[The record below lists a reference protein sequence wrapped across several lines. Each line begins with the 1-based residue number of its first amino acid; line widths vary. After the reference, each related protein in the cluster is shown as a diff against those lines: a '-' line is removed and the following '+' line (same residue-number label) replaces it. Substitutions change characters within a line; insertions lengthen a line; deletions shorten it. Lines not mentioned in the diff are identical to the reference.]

1 MLLKN
6 FKKQKTKNKKNSD
19 IENRM
24 LIYFN
29 TQYSSISPYVN
40 STVVKTP
47 DTVIKGSLY
56 SEHNRFVS
64 EEYLL
69 NYRSNNNNLGF
80 RMGVANFFQ
89 RDAALTSVN
98 LDIEEEKDN
107 IIELPPH
114 RNIRVGLSAVI
125 KSRRSVRKFSKE
137 SMSLNDLANILYH
150 AQGICDEVEPYNL
163 ENNEKKIKL
172 RTNPSA
178 GGLYPIQ
185 LYLYIKNVKGVEDGI
200 YTYYPY
206 CHSLKS
212 VKVDEEL
219 LKTEKLAE
227 FSIINAGD
235 ANIIVF
241 YVYNFLKNSRKYGD
255 AGFSYALIEAGEIA
269 ENLQLTSTALGY
281 GACDIGGYE
290 KQYIEE
296 LLNIDGIL
304 KHVVHMTVVGS
315 EQEE

>member
-6 FKKQKTKNKKNSD
+6 LKKQKVKKQKNTD
-19 IENRM
+19 VENRM
-24 LIYFN
+24 LIHFN
-29 TQYSSISPYVN
+29 TQYSSISPYAD

-56 SEHNRFVS
+56 SKYNRFIS

-80 RMGVANFFQ
+80 RTGVSSFFQ

-98 LDIEEEKDN
+98 LDMEEEKND
-107 IIELPPH
+107 IIELPSSK
-114 RNIRVGLSAVI
+114 NIRVGLSTAI
-125 KSRRSVRKFSKE
+125 KSRRSVRKYSNKD
-137 SMSLNDLANILYH
+137 MSLNDVANILYYT
-150 AQGICDEVEPYNL
+150 QGICDEVEPYNL
-163 ENNEKKIKL
+163 ERNEKKIKL
-172 RTNPSA
+172 RANPSA

-185 LYLYIKNVKGVEDGI
+185 LYVYMKNIKDLEDGI

-206 CHSLKS
+206 SHSLRPI
-212 VKVDEEL
+212 KVNKEALNIEN
-219 LKTEKLAE
+219 LAE
-227 FSIINAGD
+227 FAIINAEN
-235 ANIIVF
+235 ANLVVF

-255 AGFSYALIEAGEIA
+255 DGLNYALIEAGEMA
-269 ENLQLTSTALGY
+269 QNLQLVSTALGY

-296 LLNIDGIL
+296 LLNIDGVL
-304 KHVVHMTVVGS
+304 KHVVHMTVVGP
-315 EQEE
+315 EQED

>member
-6 FKKQKTKNKKNSD
+6 LKKQKVKKQKNTD
-19 IENRM
+19 VENKM
-24 LIYFN
+24 LIHFN
-29 TQYSSISPYVN
+29 TQYSSISPYAD

-56 SEHNRFVS
+56 SKHNRFVS

-69 NYRSNNNNLGF
+69 NYRANNNNLGF
-80 RMGVANFFQ
+80 RIGVATFFQ

-98 LDIEEEKDN
+98 LNMEEEGED
-107 IIELPPH
+107 IIELPSFK
-114 RNIRVGLSAVI
+114 NIRVGLSTAI
-125 KSRRSVRKFSKE
+125 KSRRSVRRYSNK
-137 SMSLNDLANILYH
+137 SMSLNDVANILYYT
-150 AQGICDEVEPYNL
+150 QGICDEVEAYNL
-163 ENNEKKIKL
+163 ESNEKKIKL
-172 RTNPSA
+172 RANPSA

-185 LYLYIKNVKGVEDGI
+185 LYVYMKNIKDLEDGI

-206 CHSLKS
+206 SYSLKPI
-212 VKVDEEL
+212 KVNKEG
-219 LKTEKLAE
+219 LKIDNFAE
-227 FSIINAGD
+227 FGTLNAEN

-255 AGFSYALIEAGEIA
+255 GGFAYALIETGEMA
-269 ENLQLTSTALGY
+269 QNLQLVSTALGY

-296 LLNIDGIL
+296 LLNIDGVL

-315 EQEE
+315 EQED

>member
-6 FKKQKTKNKKNSD
+6 LKKQKVKKQKNTD
-19 IENRM
+19 IENRI
-24 LIYFN
+24 LIHFN
-29 TQYSSISPYVN
+29 TQYSSISPYAD

-56 SEHNRFVS
+56 SKHNRFVS

-80 RMGVANFFQ
+80 RTGVASFFQ

-98 LDIEEEKDN
+98 LNMEEEGED
-107 IIELPPH
+107 IIELPSFK
-114 RNIRVGLSAVI
+114 NIRVGLSTAI
-125 KSRRSVRKFSKE
+125 KSRRSVRRYSNKY
-137 SMSLNDLANILYH
+137 MSLNDVANILYYT
-150 AQGICDEVEPYNL
+150 QGICDEIEPYNL
-163 ENNEKKIKL
+163 ESNEKKIKL
-172 RTNPSA
+172 RVNPSA

-185 LYLYIKNVKGVEDGI
+185 LYVYMKNIKDLEDGI

-206 CHSLKS
+206 SHSLKPI
-212 VKVDEEL
+212 KVNIEG
-219 LKTEKLAE
+219 LKIDKFAE
-227 FSIINAGD
+227 FGILNAEN

-255 AGFSYALIEAGEIA
+255 GGFAYALIETGEMA
-269 ENLQLTSTALGY
+269 QNLQLVSTALGY

-296 LLNIDGIL
+296 LLNIDGVL

-315 EQEE
+315 EQED

>member
-6 FKKQKTKNKKNSD
+6 LRTKSKKNKKNTD

-24 LIYFN
+24 LIHFN
-29 TQYSSISPYVN
+29 TQYSSISPYAD

-56 SEHNRFVS
+56 SKHNRFVS

-69 NYRSNNNNLGF
+69 NYRANNNNLGF
-80 RMGVANFFQ
+80 RTGVATFFQ

-98 LDIEEEKDN
+98 LNMEEEEED
-107 IIELPPH
+107 IIELPSFK
-114 RNIRVGLSAVI
+114 NIRVGLSTAI
-125 KSRRSVRKFSKE
+125 KSRRSVRRYSNK
-137 SMSLNDLANILYH
+137 SMSLNDVANILYYT
-150 AQGICDEVEPYNL
+150 QGICDEVEAYNL
-163 ENNEKKIKL
+163 ESNEKKIKL
-172 RTNPSA
+172 RANPSA

-185 LYLYIKNVKGVEDGI
+185 LYVYMKNIKDLEDGI

-206 CHSLKS
+206 SHSLKPI
-212 VKVDEEL
+212 KVNKEG
-219 LKTEKLAE
+219 LKIDNFAE
-227 FSIINAGD
+227 FGTLNAEN

-255 AGFSYALIEAGEIA
+255 GGFAYALIETGEMA
-269 ENLQLTSTALGY
+269 QNLQLVSTALGY

-296 LLNIDGIL
+296 LLNIDGVL
-304 KHVVHMTVVGS
+304 KHVVHMTVVGW
-315 EQEE
+315 EQED

>member
-6 FKKQKTKNKKNSD
+6 LKKQKVKKQKNTD
-19 IENRM
+19 VENKM
-24 LIYFN
+24 LIHFN
-29 TQYSSISPYVN
+29 TQYSSISPYAD

-56 SEHNRFVS
+56 SKYNRFIS

-80 RMGVANFFQ
+80 RTGVSSFFQ

-98 LDIEEEKDN
+98 LDMEEEKND
-107 IIELPPH
+107 IIELPSSK
-114 RNIRVGLSAVI
+114 NIRVGLSIAI
-125 KSRRSVRKFSKE
+125 KSRRSVRKYSNKD
-137 SMSLNDLANILYH
+137 MSLNDVANILYYT
-150 AQGICDEVEPYNL
+150 QGICDEVEPYNL
-163 ENNEKKIKL
+163 ESNEKKIKL
-172 RTNPSA
+172 RANPSA

-185 LYLYIKNVKGVEDGI
+185 LYVYMKNIKDLEDGI

-206 CHSLKS
+206 SHSLKPI
-212 VKVDEEL
+212 KVNKEG
-219 LKTEKLAE
+219 LKIDNLAE
-227 FSIINAGD
+227 FAIINAEN
-235 ANIIVF
+235 ANLVVF

-255 AGFSYALIEAGEIA
+255 AGLNYALIETGEMA
-269 ENLQLTSTALGY
+269 QNLQLVSTALGY

-296 LLNIDGIL
+296 LLNIDGVL

-315 EQEE
+315 EQED